1 MRGYDP
7 VATARYDRAMGKWVK
22 APVSAAPKV
31 LATQQ
36 SDLLSL
42 SPSTASSP
50 TTFMQ
55 TTPYLAPNITFITT
69 SIILSSLVTSSNTTR
84 RGTTYTGN
92 MTEPTMAEYEAP
104 LWDRESGE
112 ETTPFKIDDIFDNV
126 TDPTIVT
133 SEEETH
139 LNMSI
144 HMGGADF
151 KLVFDT
157 RGTISPYTLLI
168 IIISISLFFTSFG
181 LFLYFYIGSS
191 CKKCECCEK
200 KRYRNDDIELGNS
213 RFFFNV

>member
-1 MRGYDP
+1 MMRGYDP
-7 VATARYDRAMGKWVK
+7 AATAKYDRAMGKWVK

-50 TTFMQ
+50 TTHMQ
-55 TTPYLAPNITFITT
+55 TTPYLTSNITFITT
-69 SIILSSLVTSSNTTR
+69 SIILSSLVTSLNTTR
-84 RGTTYTGN
+84 RGTTYSNYT
-92 MTEPTMAEYEAP
+92 TEPTMAEYEAP
-104 LWDRESGE
+104 LWDRESYDL
-112 ETTPFKIDDIFDNV
+112 TDMFDNV
-126 TDPTIVT
+126 TVPTLVT

-139 LNMSI
+139 LDMSI

-157 RGTISPYTLLI
+157 RGAISPYTLLI

-181 LFLYFYIGSS
+181 LFLYFYMGSS